1 MCLARIL
8 ATKFRRLGSQCRIFA
23 AKYMPGP
30 HVFCDFRWYDS
41 SEKGIDGSRSSVE
54 FAVICIESI
63 PAYAGGG
70 SSRSAI
76 PGVCLAL
83 LQGSCSR
90 TFQVYLER
98 EGGRG
103 WEV

>member
-8 ATKFRRLGSQCRIFA
+8 ATKFRRLECCHMFFA

-54 FAVICIESI
+54 F
-63 PAYAGGG
+63 
-70 SSRSAI
+70 
-76 PGVCLAL
+76 
-83 LQGSCSR
+83 SCGM
-90 TFQVYLER
+90 Y
-98 EGGRG
+98 
-103 WEV
+103 